1 MRKNSTRK
9 TEIKHDAKILDIKGI
24 RRSREIEHD
33 ENYSSDLFLEEFE
46 KERNLLT
53 LETRYGQNH

>member
-9 TEIKHDAKILDIKGI
+9 TERRHDAKLLSIKGI
-24 RRSREIEHD
+24 RRSKEIKYD